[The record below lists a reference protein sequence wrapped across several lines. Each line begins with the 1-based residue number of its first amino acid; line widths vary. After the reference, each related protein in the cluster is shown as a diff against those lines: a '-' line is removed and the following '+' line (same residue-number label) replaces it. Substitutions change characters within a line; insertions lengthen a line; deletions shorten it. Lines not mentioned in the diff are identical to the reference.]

1 MTTSKKT
8 LVLLCLVLASS
19 ALCFGELSE
28 AGRAYCNTT
37 QVTVSYD
44 GLPLGGRSG
53 YETYTKLYLVPEP
66 ALLGLAIL
74 ALALTLRNHQPTGKL

>member
-1 MTTSKKT
+1 MTTSKKN

-19 ALCFGELSE
+19 ILSFGELSE

-37 QVTVSYD
+37 SVSVSQEGRPLSGPD
-44 GLPLGGRSG
+44 GF
-53 YETYTKLYLVPEP
+53 ETFTKLYLVPEP